1 MKSFRSLCVCLLS
14 LLSCSALAAQPSA
27 QDDALSQQILQLKQ
41 QVLDVNSELRILEQ
55 QLLYPSSETA
65 LFLSVDVGTPIRLVD
80 VNVSL
85 DGKHVAYH
93 FYTRQEFE
101 ALSKGGIERLF
112 NGNVASGR
120 HTLEVVVTGY
130 TPQGK
135 NYSKSS
141 SYNFVKGPG
150 RKYLEIHASDDLNT
164 MQPKFEYREWDK

>member
-1 MKSFRSLCVCLLS
+1 MKSYRLVLMGFLFLASSL
-14 LLSCSALAAQPSA
+14 AFAADAPQ
-27 QDDALSQQILQLKQ
+27 QDDALSLQIQQLKQ

-65 LFLSVDVGTPIRLVD
+65 FFLSVDVGTPIRLVD

-85 DGKHVAYH
+85 DGKHIAYH

-101 ALSKGGIERLF
+101 ALAKGGIERIY
-112 NGNVASGR
+112 NDNVASGQ

-141 SYNFVKGPG
+141 TYTFVKGPG

-164 MQPKFEYREWDK
+164 MQPKFEFREWDK

>member
-1 MKSFRSLCVCLLS
+1 MKSFRFLFLCFLCLS
-14 LLSCSALAAQPSA
+14 TGFVSAAPA
-27 QDDALSQQILQLKQ
+27 QDPGDALSLQIQQLKQ

-80 VNVSL
+80 VNVTL

-112 NGNVASGR
+112 NDNVASGG
-120 HTLEVVVTGY
+120 HSLAVTVTGY
-130 TPQGK
+130 DPQGK
-135 NYSKSS
+135 NFSQNGSYTFSKGS
-141 SYNFVKGPG
+141 G
-150 RKYLEIHASDDLNT
+150 RKFLELHLADDLNT
-164 MQPKFEYREWDK
+164 MQPKFEFREWDK